1 MIKISGDKICA
12 AIELVSEFFDKAVL
26 FFVITLSIPLVVIIL
41 YAVFMRY
48 VLNAAPPWSEE
59 IARYLM
65 VWVAMLAM
73 SSAMKRGQHIGLTFL
88 VNRLG
93 PRGQKVI
100 RLFGNLAILGFFGV
114 LFVKGIDMTIFVAPQ
129 RSPSTNIPMWI
140 PYMAVPAGGF
150 LMVVQ
155 TVALIFRQVK
165 TPEYRTTE

>member
-1 MIKISGDKICA
+1 MKIFADKTFA
-12 AIELVSEFFDKAVL
+12 AIEQVSEIFDKAVL

-88 VNRLG
+88 VERLG
-93 PRGQKVI
+93 PRGQKAI
-100 RLFGNLAILGFFGV
+100 RLFAYLPILGFFAV

-129 RSPSTNIPMWI
+129 RSPSADIPMWI
-140 PYMAVPAGGF
+140 PYMAVPMGGF

-155 TVALIFRQVK
+155 TVALIVRQIK
-165 TPEYRTTE
+165 TPVYRTTE